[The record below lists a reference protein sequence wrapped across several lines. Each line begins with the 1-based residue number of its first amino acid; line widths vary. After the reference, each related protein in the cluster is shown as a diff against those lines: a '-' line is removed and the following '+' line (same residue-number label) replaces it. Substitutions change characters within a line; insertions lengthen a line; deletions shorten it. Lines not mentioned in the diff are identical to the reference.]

1 MIDKIKEILKRQKE
15 IEDELASTAAIG
27 NQSLMETLGREYR
40 GLKKNMPSY
49 LRYLELSKNLADNK
63 EMLKTETDQ
72 DLLNIVK
79 EEIAQ
84 IDQELPAL
92 EEKVKFMLVPKD
104 PTDAKN
110 AIMEIRAGTGGVE
123 AGIFGSDLYR
133 MYSHYIES
141 KNWKYEVLSSSFGE
155 MGAIKE
161 IIFSVMGEDVYGALK
176 FESGVHRVQ
185 RVPQTEAQGR
195 VHTSAASVAVFPEA
209 DEVELTID
217 PSELR
222 IDVFRAGG
230 KGGQHVN
237 KTESA
242 VRIVHLPTGIT
253 VHCQDEKSQ
262 LKNKSRAMK
271 ILTSRILDARISE
284 KQAQESAFRKNM
296 VGSGDR
302 SEKIRTYNFPQ
313 NRLTDHRINLTLYKL
328 DSVMNGD
335 LQDIIDA
342 LNKADLNSRLQTNT
356 PNNKD

>member
-1 MIDKIKEILKRQKE
+1 MIDKIKEILNRQKE
-15 IEDELASTAAIG
+15 IEEQLASTAASG
-27 NQSLMETLGREYR
+27 NQALMETLGREYR

-49 LRYLELSKNLADNK
+49 LRYLEVKKTLADNK

-72 DLLNIVK
+72 DLLDIVK
-79 EEIAQ
+79 EELIQLEA
-84 IDQELPAL
+84 ELPAL
-92 EEKVKFMLVPKD
+92 EEKVKYLLVPKD
-104 PTDAKN
+104 PIDAKN
-110 AIMEIRAGTGGVE
+110 AIVEIRAGTGGVE
-123 AGIFGSDLYR
+123 AGIFGADLFR
-133 MYSHYIES
+133 MYSHYFEN
-141 KNWKYEVLSSSFGE
+141 KNWKFEVLSSSFGE

-161 IIFSVMGEDVYGALK
+161 IIFNVMGDDVYGSLK
-176 FESGVHRVQ
+176 FESGIHRVQ

-209 DEVELTID
+209 DDIELTID
-217 PSELR
+217 PTELR

-253 VHCQDEKSQ
+253 VQCQDEKSQ
-262 LKNKSRAMK
+262 LKNKARAMK
-271 ILTSRILDARISE
+271 ILTSRILDARMSE
-284 KQAQESAFRKNM
+284 KQAQESAFRKTM

-328 DSVMNGD
+328 EAVMNGD
-335 LQDIIDA
+335 L
-342 LNKADLNSRLQTNT
+342 
-356 PNNKD
+356 